1 MAQVRGHVLRI
12 VPCSGAVRRQRHH
25 SVTVGAI
32 LNDGSATALPCSVAA
47 GGCPDGNS
55 MGNIK
60 AVGLTLN
67 VQTTNVSNEDGTFPT
82 ISLSSEAKINN

>member
-1 MAQVRGHVLRI
+1 LPLYYTQVDNVVNLN
-12 VPCSGAVRRQRHH
+12 PFS
-25 SVTVGAI
+25 AI